1 MDESRNISRR
11 DAIRLGVGVGV
22 ALSVQGPAA
31 FAAAARPATLR
42 AGQASGPLITRPI
55 PSSGERLPIVGMG
68 TARNYE
74 QPSPADMPQLREVIR
89 EFPVLGG
96 RVLDTA
102 PAYGRAESVVGD
114 LMAELGNRDQYFI
127 ATKVSLGGRGGGG
140 GDGAAAAANA
150 SLARSLERLRT
161 DRLDLMQIWNMSQ
174 PDVLLPII
182 NEWKAAKKVR
192 YTGITTSSDRQY
204 EGLEEFMRKYQTDF
218 IQVDFAI
225 DNRNAQDRILPLAAD
240 RGFGVLINLPFGRG
254 RPFQKVQGK
263 PLPGWA
269 KEIDCVDWSQVF
281 LKYIVSHPAVTCVIP
296 GTEKVEYL
304 RLNLGAARGRL
315 PDAALRKRIEQ
326 DFDAL

>member
-1 MDESRNISRR
+1 MEDSKGISRR
-11 DAIRLGVGVGV
+11 EAIRLGVGAGV
-22 ALSVQGPAA
+22 ALAFQRTGA
-31 FAAAARPATLR
+31 FAAPL
-42 AGQASGPLITRPI
+42 AGGGRTVYQPGTLITRAI
-55 PSSGERLPIVGMG
+55 PSSGELLPIVGIG

-74 QPSPADMPQLREVIR
+74 QPTPADMPQLREVIR
-89 EFPVLGG
+89 EFPLMGG

-102 PAYGRAESVVGD
+102 PAYGRAESVVGE
-114 LMAELGNRDQYFI
+114 LMAELGNRDKYFI

-140 GDGAAAAANA
+140 GGGAPEANA
-150 SLARSLERLRT
+150 SLERSLERLRT
-161 DRLDLMQIWNMSQ
+161 DRIDLMQIWNMSQ
-174 PDVLLPII
+174 PNVLLPII
-182 NEWKAAKKVR
+182 DEWKAARKVR

-204 EGLEEFMRKYQTDF
+204 EGLEEFMKSHKVDF

-269 KEIDCVDWSQVF
+269 KDIDCVDWSQVF

-304 RLNLGAARGRL
+304 KLNLGAARGRL
-315 PDAALRKRIEQ
+315 PDAALRKRMEQ

>member
-1 MDESRNISRR
+1 MEDSKGISRR
-11 DAIRLGVGVGV
+11 EAIRRGVGAGV
-22 ALSVQGPAA
+22 ALAFQRTGA
-31 FAAAARPATLR
+31 FAAPLAGGGPTARQPGT
-42 AGQASGPLITRPI
+42 LITRAI
-55 PSSGERLPIVGMG
+55 PSSGELLPIVGIG

-74 QPSPADMPQLREVIR
+74 QPTPADMPQLREVIR
-89 EFPVLGG
+89 EFPLMGG

-102 PAYGRAESVVGD
+102 PAYGRAESVVGE
-114 LMAELGNRDQYFI
+114 LMAELGNRDKYFI

-140 GDGAAAAANA
+140 GGGAPEANA
-150 SLARSLERLRT
+150 SLERSLERLRT
-161 DRLDLMQIWNMSQ
+161 DRIDLMQIWNMSQ
-174 PDVLLPII
+174 PNVLLPII
-182 NEWKAAKKVR
+182 DEWKAARKVR

-204 EGLEEFMRKYQTDF
+204 EELEEFMKSHKVDF

-240 RGFGVLINLPFGRG
+240 REFGVLINLPFGRG

-269 KEIDCVDWSQVF
+269 KDIDCVDWSQVF

-304 RLNLGAARGRL
+304 KLNLGAARGRL
-315 PDAALRKRIEQ
+315 PDAALRKRMEQ

>member
-1 MDESRNISRR
+1 MSRR
-11 DAIRLGVGVGV
+11 DAIRLGVGAGI
-22 ALSVQGPAA
+22 ALSLDRTGA
-31 FAAAARPATLR
+31 FAAPNA
-42 AGQASGPLITRPI
+42 ASGLSSGAQGGALITRAI

-74 QPSPADMPQLREVIR
+74 QPAPADIPPLREVIR
-89 EFPVLGG
+89 EFPVMGG

-114 LMAELGNRDQYFI
+114 LMAELGNRDRYFI

-140 GDGAAAAANA
+140 GGGAPAANA
-150 SLARSLERLRT
+150 SLDRSLERLHT
-161 DRLDLMQIWNMSQ
+161 DRIDLMQIWNMSQ
-174 PDVLLPII
+174 PDVLLPVID
-182 NEWKAAKKVR
+182 EWKAAKKVR

-204 EGLEEFMRKYQTDF
+204 EGLEEFMKAHKTDF
-218 IQVDFAI
+218 IQIDFAI
-225 DNRNAQDRILPLAAD
+225 DNRNAQERILPLAAD
-240 RGFGVLINLPFGRG
+240 RGFAVLINLPYGRG

-269 KEIDCVDWSQVF
+269 GDIDCVDWSQVF
-281 LKYIVSHPAVTCVIP
+281 LKYIVGHPAVTCVIP

-304 RLNLGAARGRL
+304 KLNLGAAAGRL
-315 PDAALRKRIEQ
+315 PDAAMRKRIEQ